1 MVEVDT
7 LIPIISQE
15 TDMSSVIKNSKL
27 KFTKWNTIEAVLET
41 LYTSMEGVFA
51 GEDVV
56 NGPDTVTKAISDVEI
71 AASMIDKY
79 VNGQALIRRY
89 KVTRPAIEVEAVELT
104 KEEMAMIKEPVMPV
118 LSLKERKLN
127 FKKTEL
133 SFNKEMAVKEA
144 KRCFRCDL
152 EKPEEG
158 ILETGEVKAGGFRKR
173 FAALCNMLLGRHTS
187 AS

>member
-15 TDMSSVIKNSKL
+15 PDMSSVIKNSKL

-89 KVTRPAIEVEAVELT
+89 KVTRPAIKVEAVELT
-104 KEEMAMIKEPVMPV
+104 E
-118 LSLKERKLN
+118 
-127 FKKTEL
+127 
-133 SFNKEMAVKEA
+133 
-144 KRCFRCDL
+144 DL
-152 EKPEEG
+152 
-158 ILETGEVKAGGFRKR
+158 RWQ
-173 FAALCNMLLGRHTS
+173 
-187 AS
+187 